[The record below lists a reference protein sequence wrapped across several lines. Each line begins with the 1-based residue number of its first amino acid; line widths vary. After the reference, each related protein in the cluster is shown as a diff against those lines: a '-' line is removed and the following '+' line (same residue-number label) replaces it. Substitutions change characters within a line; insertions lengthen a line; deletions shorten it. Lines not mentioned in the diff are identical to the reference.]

1 GPSVREAAYYR
12 EGRGGPPVRLGFAYL
27 GGDDPSGPPAPH
39 RSLETVHASRC
50 PHHAASRPVDAPG
63 AAADDDVRHGRA
75 RTAEG
80 RDRARGGGRRRAA
93 GPCRRV
99 RAAPLRAAR
108 GTDPRR
114 DPGRRTPR
122 EIGRAAWRA
131 RAALA

>member
-1 GPSVREAAYYR
+1 GPSVREACYSR
-12 EGRGGPPVRLGFAYL
+12 EGRGGPPVRFGFAYL

-93 GPCRRV
+93 GPSRRGR
-99 RAAPLRAAR
+99 RAPPPAAR
-108 GTDPRR
+108 RTAARPAPAPPPPPR
-114 DPGRRTPR
+114 DAPP
-122 EIGRAAWRA
+122 AA
-131 RAALA
+131 